1 MGDIIIYAL
10 GSIAFIA
17 ILALLFSLPTM
28 WLWNWLMPSLFG
40 ITKITWLQALG
51 VNFLSGVLF
60 KGGNYKG

>member
-40 ITKITWLQALG
+40 ITKITWLQALC

>member
-1 MGDIIIYAL
+1 MGDIIIYVL

-51 VNFLSGVLF
+51 VNFLSGILF
-60 KGGNYKG
+60 KGGNYKR

>member
-1 MGDIIIYAL
+1 MGDIIIYVL